1 MIIVTMLTILY
12 LRYVLW
18 SNVYDWLNEVYEN
31 PIYNLVYKF
40 VLIPSVI
47 FFPWMLMLYYVH
59 IILFIILL
67 WLAIWIKIYYK
78 NKWK

>member
-31 PIYNLVYKF
+31 PIYNLVYKA
-40 VLIPSVI
+40 VLIPSVM

>member
-12 LRYVLW
+12 LRYALW

-31 PIYNLVYKF
+31 PIYNLVYKI

-67 WLAIWIKIYYK
+67 WLAIWIRIYYK